1 MGRFGGQDNV
11 QAQVA
16 LVDSPAQI
24 AVRVARI
31 AVATRSTSKD
41 LPVPCGPISSSGDS
55 VARAARITGS
65 RCPQPSIFDERV
77 MCSWVTSVWCI
88 NPYPFSLAKSSY
100 PHNDSVVVILL
111 GLCGLIGIPI

>member
-1 MGRFGGQDNV
+1 
-11 QAQVA
+11 
-16 LVDSPAQI
+16 
-24 AVRVARI
+24 
-31 AVATRSTSKD
+31 
-41 LPVPCGPISSSGDS
+41 